1 MKHLSHATEHDRER
15 RGSSRSP
22 AIYRVGFAPTQR
34 ESSVTRRA
42 SRPAETETQK
52 GQKPKPEER
61 RWIILAQDG
70 RHVTMGRAAP
80 PSEAEVEAAAA
91 ALAAQGLAG
100 WLATLDGNYWSRRRV
115 TLAPVQTLGDGAS
128 LHWPAAITAFE
139 AARQRSRRPL

>member
-1 MKHLSHATEHDRER
+1 MPS
-15 RGSSRSP
+15 
-22 AIYRVGFAPTQR
+22 
-34 ESSVTRRA
+34 
-42 SRPAETETQK
+42 
-52 GQKPKPEER
+52 ER

-115 TLAPVQTLGDGAS
+115 ALTPVQTLGDGVTQEW
-128 LHWPAAITAFE
+128 HAAITAFE
-139 AARQRSRRPL
+139 AARQHAMRPLGKGY

>member
-1 MKHLSHATEHDRER
+1 M
-15 RGSSRSP
+15 SS
-22 AIYRVGFAPTQR
+22 
-34 ESSVTRRA
+34 
-42 SRPAETETQK
+42 
-52 GQKPKPEER
+52 ER

-115 TLAPVQTLGDGAS
+115 ALAPVQALGDGAN
-128 LHWPAAITAFE
+128 LDWPAAVTAFD
-139 AARQRSRRPL
+139 AARKVATTLR